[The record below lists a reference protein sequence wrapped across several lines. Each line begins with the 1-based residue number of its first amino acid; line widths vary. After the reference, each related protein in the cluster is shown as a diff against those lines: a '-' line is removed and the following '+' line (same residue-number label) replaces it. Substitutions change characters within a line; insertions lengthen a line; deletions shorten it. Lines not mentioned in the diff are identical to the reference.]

1 MPRSVRVGSVVFP
14 ALLAALLALAGCGK
28 AAREW
33 RADDHDQEPSGGAG
47 AGANPGQGAAA
58 APGSAAPGDDMA
70 SLVDSAWQSK
80 CQKCHGPQGHGD
92 GPSGPMVSAAD
103 LSDPKLQDAFTDDQL
118 AVIIV
123 NGKGRMP
130 AFNDVPPELVGGL
143 VRKVRGFRGR

>member
-1 MPRSVRVGSVVFP
+1 MPRSVRVGLLVLP
-14 ALLAALLALAGCGK
+14 AVLAASLALAGCGK
-28 AAREW
+28 GVRDW
-33 RADDHDQEPSGGAG
+33 RADDHDQEPGSGA
-47 AGANPGQGAAA
+47 PGPGGGAA
-58 APGSAAPGDDMA
+58 APGTSSPADDLS

-80 CQKCHGPQGHGD
+80 CQKCHGVQGHGD

-130 AFNDVPPELVGGL
+130 SFKEVPPELISGL
-143 VRKVRGFRGR
+143 VRKVRGFRGQ

>member
-1 MPRSVRVGSVVFP
+1 MPRSVRVGPLVIS

-28 AAREW
+28 GAREW
-33 RADDHDQEPSGGAG
+33 RADDHDQEPSSGAPGPGG
-47 AGANPGQGAAA
+47 GAAA
-58 APGSAAPGDDMA
+58 APGTSSPGDDLA

-80 CQKCHGPQGHGD
+80 CQKCHGVQGHGD

-130 AFNDVPPELVGGL
+130 SFKDVPPELVSGL
-143 VRKVRGFRGR
+143 IRKVRGFRGQ